1 MKKLSNN
8 EIRFTGTSQRTIITY
23 TAFVEESLLEVVVMV
38 AVVVVTVAR
47 RRRFDGLVYRN
58 ALSYVGVSSS
68 VTAALDDDQTDKY
81 Q

>member
-23 TAFVEESLLEVVVMV
+23 TAFVEEGLPEVVVMV